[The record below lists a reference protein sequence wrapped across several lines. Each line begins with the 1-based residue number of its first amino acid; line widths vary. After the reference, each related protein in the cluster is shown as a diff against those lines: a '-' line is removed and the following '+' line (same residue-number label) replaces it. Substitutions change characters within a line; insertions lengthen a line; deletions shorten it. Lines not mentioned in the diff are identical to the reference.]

1 MDIKKVIKDS
11 GWTLERLAAEMT
23 NKNGQKGISQPS
35 VSQIVNGNPT
45 LDKLQEIAGIIGIS
59 VSELVMD
66 ENKEDNAITC
76 PHCGGK
82 IYFDGEPRMP
92 KHENIRRKEHY
103 K

>member
-45 LDKLQEIAGIIGIS
+45 LDKLQEIAGIIGVP
-59 VSELVMD
+59 VSELVRD
-66 ENKEDNAITC
+66 EDKVDDNTITC
-76 PHCGGK
+76 PYCGKK
-82 IYFDGEPRMP
+82 IKLEKGE
-92 KHENIRRKEHY
+92 
-103 K
+103 